1 MTNEE
6 LVQKYYCGDS
16 EALEQLCEQLSKF
29 VHSLAYDTAE
39 IFNGADKEELFNVGI
54 LKLME
59 LLNTKS
65 YDPSR
70 AKLST
75 YIYPHI
81 QGTMLYECYNES
93 NPYDNEQ
100 IVSDFHVLYEAMNG
114 KTLREMDE
122 VIYPVCTLCRDHE
135 EAEFVE
141 GVKIGVVLT

>member
-16 EALEQLCEQLSKF
+16 EALEQLCKQLSKF

-65 YDPSR
+65 YDPSS

-81 QGTMLYECYNES
+81 QGCS
-93 NPYDNEQ
+93 RKC
-100 IVSDFHVLYEAMNG
+100 FG
-114 KTLREMDE
+114 
-122 VIYPVCTLCRDHE
+122 
-135 EAEFVE
+135 
-141 GVKIGVVLT
+141 

>member
-1 MTNEE
+1 
-6 LVQKYYCGDS
+6 
-16 EALEQLCEQLSKF
+16 
-29 VHSLAYDTAE
+29 
-39 IFNGADKEELFNVGI
+39 
-54 LKLME
+54 
-59 LLNTKS
+59 
-65 YDPSR
+65 
-70 AKLST
+70 
-75 YIYPHI
+75 
-81 QGTMLYECYNES
+81 MLQRS